1 MRIVTLGAPGSG
13 KRTQTGLLANKFG
26 LKIITSAE
34 LVKNAIA
41 EESERGAQLR
51 LLHQSGQGVTEDIV
65 LGLLQERLEQP
76 DMATGFVL
84 DGFPRNLLQAL
95 TLDEI
100 LAEIEQP
107 LDFVLLFHIENDTLM
122 ERLVGRRTC
131 RSCGAVYNIYT
142 HPSVVEDVCDDCGGR
157 LYQRSDDTEETVSNR
172 LHVFDHL
179 TSPLLSHYGKQDR
192 LLRID
197 ADGEVEA
204 VFSRTCEA
212 IGNFLSRPPPVV
224 LRETASSNA
233 ISQGPEQMS
242 GSAPEEKVSAAAE
255 HVPQA
260 AGMPTGD
267 GPAMIERQKPAAGI
281 SGRKARAAG
290 AEKPPSLK
298 RSSVIK
304 PPPKKSGDKIAPTK
318 KNGKSVR
325 KAQTKKP
332 GTAKAKVVTSKGKAP
347 PPRKPA
353 KTPDTKPVSTKQ
365 RPAPKQKQTSVQDKS
380 MAPGV
385 ATKRTASKKAP
396 AVAIPKGAKKKVVT
410 GKTAARKKVVKR
422 SATKKAVK
430 KKAALQK
437 RKPAGPGRDRVVKAK
452 RKSSS

>member
-13 KRTQTGLLANKFG
+13 KRTQTGLLANKYG
-26 LKIITSAE
+26 LEIITSAE
-34 LVKNAIA
+34 LVKNAMA

-65 LGLLQERLEQP
+65 LGLLQERLVQSE
-76 DMATGFVL
+76 MSAGFIL

-100 LAEIEQP
+100 LAEIGQT

-142 HPSVVEDVCDDCGGR
+142 RPSVVEDVCDDCGGR
-157 LYQRSDDTEETVSNR
+157 LYQRSDDTEATVSNR

-179 TSPLLSHYGKQDR
+179 TSPLLSHYGKQSR

-212 IGNFLSRPPPVV
+212 IGSFLSRPSPVV
-224 LRETASSNA
+224 SREKAFSEA
-233 ISQGPEQMS
+233 ISQESGQKS
-242 GSAPEEKVSAAAE
+242 GSAPAEEVSTAAE

-260 AGMPTGD
+260 PESA
-267 GPAMIERQKPAAGI
+267 GPAILERRKPAVGNG
-281 SGRKARAAG
+281 GRKAHATG
-290 AEKPPSLK
+290 VEKPPSPK
-298 RSSVIK
+298 RSSVTK
-304 PPPKKSGDKIAPTK
+304 SLTKKGSDKITPTK
-318 KNGKSVR
+318 KAGKSVG

-332 GTAKAKVVTSKGKAP
+332 GTGEVGTVASKGKAP
-347 PPRKPA
+347 APRKPM
-353 KTPDTKPVSTKQ
+353 KTPDAKTTDPRSAAK
-365 RPAPKQKQTSVQDKS
+365 RSV
-380 MAPGV
+380 
-385 ATKRTASKKAP
+385 SKKAP
-396 AVAIPKGAKKKVVT
+396 ATTKSPTPKGAKKKVAT
-410 GKTAARKKVVKR
+410 GRSAAGKKIAKQ
-422 SATKKAVK
+422 SATKKAAK
-430 KKAALQK
+430 KNAAIQK
-437 RKPAGPGRDRVVKAK
+437 RKPAGPGRDRAPKVKQDGRGIGK
-452 RKSSS
+452 KKTGKSGGKGKSSKPR